1 MPFSDKARLAKK
13 KADEA
18 AAAAAAANA

>member
-1 MPFSDKARLAKK
+1 MGMPFSDKARLAAKK

-18 AAAAAAANA
+18 AAAATA